1 MRKSRRFR
9 RTGLLKDE
17 DEQNPMAT
25 VANVFDVAMVF
36 SVALLVAL
44 VMSYQLPELL
54 SSKEDFTIVKNPGA
68 QDMKMIIKE
77 EGKPIEVLNMTDSIG
92 GGTGEAL
99 GTAYRL
105 ADGRVIYVPD
115 DFEGNETSTST
126 SSASSMSNP
135 SLSTSTASSS
145 TVPALD

>member
-1 MRKSRRFR
+1 MRKTRRFR
-9 RTGLLKDE
+9 RTGLLHDE
-17 DEQNPMAT
+17 DEQNPMAN

-44 VMSYQLPELL
+44 VMSYHLPELL
-54 SSKEDFTIVKNPGA
+54 SSSEDITIVKNPGA
-68 QDMKMIIKE
+68 EDMKIIVKE

-99 GTAYRL
+99 GTAYKL

-115 DFEGNETSTST
+115 DSEGNSTSAGT
-126 SSASSMSNP
+126 SAS
-135 SLSTSTASSS
+135 TEASSS
-145 TVPALD
+145 TRSVST

>member
-1 MRKSRRFR
+1 MRKTRKFR
-9 RTGLLKDE
+9 RTGLLHAE

-44 VMSYQLPELL
+44 VMSYHLPELL
-54 SSKEDFTIVKNPGA
+54 SSSEDFTIVKNPGA
-68 QDMKMIIKE
+68 KDMKIIVKE

-99 GTAYRL
+99 GTAYKL
-105 ADGRVIYVPD
+105 ADGRVIYVPED
-115 DFEGNETSTST
+115 AEGNSTSAGISTGTSTGT
-126 SSASSMSNP
+126 
-135 SLSTSTASSS
+135 SSS
-145 TVPALD
+145 TDASSPAKSAPV

>member
-1 MRKSRRFR
+1 
-9 RTGLLKDE
+9 
-17 DEQNPMAT
+17 MAN

-44 VMSYQLPELL
+44 VMSYHLPELL
-54 SSKEDFTIVKNPGA
+54 SSNEDFTIVKNPGA
-68 QDMKMIIKE
+68 QDMKIIIKE
-77 EGKPIEVLNMTDSIG
+77 EGKPTEVMNMTDSIG

-115 DFEGNETSTST
+115 DSEGKGT
-126 SSASSMSNP
+126 
-135 SLSTSTASSS
+135 SSS
-145 TVPALD
+145 TKSVSTKSVSN